1 MKQCDNAE
9 RGTHDELG
17 IQLSTS
23 DVQHHPRRILSSG
36 FTLAAVIGGTIGLGI
51 LRTPGEVATVVTNPL
66 MFVSL
71 WVVGGL
77 FSLLCAFVLAELIGM
92 TPRSGGTYAL
102 VRNAYGPFPGFV
114 IGWVDWLCFV
124 GDIALKA
131 VVVTEF
137 AAMLYPAARLWQT
150 PLAIIVSSVF
160 AALQLRGVALGAKI
174 QQIAAAALAL
184 IIIGFTVALV
194 FAESAVSI
202 STASVPHVATGLG
215 AWSLVF
221 ASIFYTYDGWDYPAY
236 FGGEIKGGGGAVARA
251 IIKGVIILSLLY
263 VSLVAALVWKVP
275 LASLAGKELALAS
288 ALEMVISPLA
298 STVVL
303 VVAIVML
310 LAHQNLMYM
319 STPRILQAMAVDGL
333 AVRRAG
339 EISKGGNPIF
349 AVLLSWG
356 FSVFLIMIGGFHF
369 LLHLLMFFVLFITV
383 VLIAGVI
390 ILRSRQPDA
399 DRPYRAWGHPWST
412 YTCLVGCIFLS
423 LFEAVAQIETAV
435 YAAVFVAISWPVYRA
450 LVRSRSN

>member
-1 MKQCDNAE
+1 
-9 RGTHDELG
+9 
-17 IQLSTS
+17 
-23 DVQHHPRRILSSG
+23 
-36 FTLAAVIGGTIGLGI
+36 
-51 LRTPGEVATVVTNPL
+51 
-66 MFVSL
+66 
-71 WVVGGL
+71 
-77 FSLLCAFVLAELIGM
+77 M

-137 AAMLYPAARLWQT
+137 AAILYPAARLWQT
-150 PLAIIVSSVF
+150 SLAIIVSSVF
-160 AALQLRGVALGAKI
+160 AVLQLRGIALGAKI
-174 QQIAAAALAL
+174 QQVAAAALAL

-194 FAESAVSI
+194 FAASAESS
-202 STASVPHVATGLG
+202 STASVPIAATGLG
-215 AWSLVF
+215 GWSLVF

-236 FGGEIKGGGGAVARA
+236 FGGEIKGGGGAVARSL
-251 IIKGVIILSLLY
+251 IKGVVILCFLY
-263 VSLVAALVWKVP
+263 VFLVAALAWKVP
-275 LASLAGKELALAS
+275 LASLAGTELALAS

-298 STVVL
+298 ATVVV

-319 STPRILQAMAVDGL
+319 STPRILQALAVDGL

-339 EISKGGNPIF
+339 KISKGGNPMF

-356 FSVFLIMIGGFHF
+356 FSVFLILIGGFHF

-383 VLIAGVI
+383 VLIAGVL
-390 ILRSRQPDA
+390 ILRARRPDA

-412 YTCLVGCIFLS
+412 YTCLIGCILLA
-423 LFEAVAQIETAV
+423 LFEAVAQIQTGV
-435 YAAVFVAISWPVYRA
+435 YAAIFVAISWPVYRY
-450 LVRSRSN
+450 LVRSESN

>member
-1 MKQCDNAE
+1 MRQCDNAE

-71 WVVGGL
+71 WVLGGL
-77 FSLLCAFVLAELIGM
+77 FSLLCAIVLAELIAM

-102 VRNAYGPFPGFV
+102 VRHAYGPFPGFV

-131 VVVTEF
+131 VVVAEF
-137 AAMLYPAARLWQT
+137 AAMLFPATRLWQT

-160 AALQLRGVALGAKI
+160 AALQLRGIALGAKI

-184 IIIGFTVALV
+184 IIVGFTLALV
-194 FAESAVSI
+194 FAESAVSG
-202 STASVPHVATGLG
+202 SATAIPHAVTGLG

-221 ASIFYTYDGWDYPAY
+221 ASIIYTYDGWDYPAY
-236 FGGEIKGGGGAVARA
+236 FGGEIKGGGRAVARA

-263 VSLVAALVWKVP
+263 VSLVAALAFKVP
-275 LASLAGKELALAS
+275 LTSLAGKELALAS
-288 ALEMVISPLA
+288 ALEMVFSPLA
-298 STVVL
+298 SKAVL
-303 VVAIVML
+303 AVAIVML

-333 AVRRAG
+333 FVRRAG
-339 EISKGGNPIF
+339 TISKGGNPIF

-356 FSVFLIMIGGFHF
+356 FSVGLIMIGGFHF
-369 LLHLLMFFVLFITV
+369 LLHLVIFFVLFITV
-383 VLIAGVI
+383 VLIAGVL
-390 ILRSRQPDA
+390 ILRLRQPDA

-412 YTCLVGCIFLS
+412 YTCLIGCILLA
-423 LFEAVAQIETAV
+423 LFEAVAEIDTAV
-435 YAAVFVAISWPVYRA
+435 YAAVFVAISWPVYRY

>member
-1 MKQCDNAE
+1 
-9 RGTHDELG
+9 
-17 IQLSTS
+17 LSTN
-23 DVQHHPRRILSSG
+23 DKQYHPRRVLGRG
-36 FTLAAVIGGTIGLGI
+36 FTLAAVVGGTIGLGI
-51 LRTPGEVATVVTNPL
+51 LRTPGEIATVVTDPL

-71 WVVGGL
+71 WAVGGL

-102 VRNAYGPFPGFV
+102 VRRAYGAFPGFV

-137 AAMLYPAARLWQT
+137 AAILYPAARQWQT

-160 AALQLRGVALGAKI
+160 AALQLRGIALGAKI

-184 IIIGFTVALV
+184 IIVGFTLALV
-194 FAESAVSI
+194 FAESAVS
-202 STASVPHVATGLG
+202 SGTALIPHAATGLG
-215 AWSLVF
+215 GWSLVF

-236 FGGEIKGGGGAVARA
+236 FGGEIKGGGGAVARSM
-251 IIKGVIILSLLY
+251 IKGVVILTLLY
-263 VSLVAALVWKVP
+263 VFLVAALVWKVP

-303 VVAIVML
+303 VAAIIIL
-310 LAHQNLMYM
+310 LAHQNLIYM
-319 STPRILQAMAVDGL
+319 STPRILQALAVDGL

-369 LLHLLMFFVLFITV
+369 LLHLLIFFVLFITV

-390 ILRSRQPDA
+390 ILRTRQPDA

-412 YTCLVGCIFLS
+412 YTCLFGCILLT
-423 LFEAVAQIETAV
+423 LFEAVAQIATAA
-435 YAAVFVAISWPVYRA
+435 YAAIFVAISWPVYRY